1 MNIETTEREVPNIQI
16 DKGWFISDIVSH
28 QDCEDAIQFL
38 TSSIAKMET
47 SLELEGYQPI
57 EEQRIEWMSKTRK
70 ALRFKKAAL
79 TIVTTRYQALEADT
93 ANRRFL
99 KFIRDQVGVG
109 QYADWSAAYHASG
122 VA

>member
-1 MNIETTEREVPNIQI
+1 MNIESNERQIPNIEI
-16 DKGWFISDIVSH
+16 SKGWFISDIVNH

-38 TSSIAKMET
+38 TTSITKIESA
-47 SLELEGYQPI
+47 LELEGFLPP
-57 EEQRIEWMSKTRK
+57 EDQRVEWIGKTRK

-99 KFIRDQVGVG
+99 KFIRDQVGLEKFT
-109 QYADWSAAYHASG
+109 DWSAAFQAG
-122 VA
+122 VAA